1 MPSEPPRPSPQPLPH
16 RPRTDFGRRLAAR
29 REDLGLSTEDVAAR
43 AGAATTYIQYLEER
57 PAAPDAATL
66 RRIAAALET
75 TVDELSGGTADQP
88 PGRGMALR
96 DTGLAE
102 LDEAECRDLLSTH
115 GVGRIGVLTP
125 EGPAVVPVNY
135 QTCEGEIA
143 FRTALGTV
151 PAFAAGSEVAF
162 EVDRIDDVF
171 SQGWSVL
178 AVGTARAV
186 TDESLIRRLEA
197 EAPSSPWAG
206 GERDLWVAI
215 TPSRIT
221 GRRIVSPWSRGGE

>member
-1 MPSEPPRPSPQPLPH
+1 MPSTTPRPH
-16 RPRTDFGRRLAAR
+16 TDFGRRLAAR
-29 REDLGLSTEDVAAR
+29 REDLGLTPEDVAAR

-57 PAAPDAATL
+57 PAAPEAGTL

-75 TVDELSGGTADQP
+75 TVEELAGGTVDQP

-96 DTGLAE
+96 DAGLAE
-102 LDEAECRDLLSTH
+102 LDEAECRDLMSTH

-135 QTCEGEIA
+135 QTFGAEIA
-143 FRTALGTV
+143 FRTTLGKV

-162 EVDRIDDVF
+162 EVDHIDDVF

-178 AVGTARAV
+178 VVGMARAV
-186 TDESLIRRLEA
+186 TDEAVVRRLEA
-197 EAPSSPWAG
+197 EAHTSPWAG
-206 GERDLWVAI
+206 GERDLWLAVA
-215 TPSRIT
+215 PSRIT
-221 GRRIVSPWSRGGE
+221 GRRIVSTWAGGGE

>member
-1 MPSEPPRPSPQPLPH
+1 MPSTTPRPSPQPPPH

-29 REDLGLSTEDVAAR
+29 REDLGLTPEDVAER

-75 TVDELSGGTADQP
+75 TVDELAGGTVDQP
-88 PGRGMALR
+88 PGRGTAMR
-96 DTGLAE
+96 DAGLAE
-102 LDEAECRDLLSTH
+102 LDEAECRNLMSTH

-125 EGPAVVPVNY
+125 DGPAVVPVNY
-135 QTCEGEIA
+135 QTIDGEIA

-162 EVDRIDDVF
+162 EVDHIDDVF

-186 TDESLIRRLEA
+186 TEEPMVRRLEA
-197 EAPSSPWAG
+197 EAPTSPWAG
-206 GERDLWVAI
+206 GQRDLWLAI

-221 GRRIVSPWSRGGE
+221 GRRIVSPSSRGEE